1 MKHILDVSDLSKSY
15 TVDGNELRVLQNI
28 DLQVEPGECV
38 AIVGNS
44 GCGKSTL
51 LKIIAGLIAY
61 ETGRVLCNGQTV
73 TGPGID
79 RGVVFQDHRLLPWLT
94 IEDNVGFGLKQISR
108 KEKQQIV
115 LEYLKMVNLDD
126 FKKAYP
132 HQLSGGMSQRAAIAR
147 ALAGAPQILLMDE
160 PFGALDALTRITL
173 QQEMIRI
180 RREQKKTV
188 ILITHDID
196 EAVFLGNRVIIM
208 SERPGRILKSIAIE
222 LPLERNRASTDFS
235 YYVNKV
241 YKHFFHEKS
250 TNEEYNI

>member
-1 MKHILDVSDLSKSY
+1 MNHILDVTGLSKSY
-15 TVDGNELRVLQNI
+15 RVDGMELSVLQDI
-28 DLQVEPGECV
+28 DLQVEHGECV

-51 LKIIAGLIAY
+51 LKIIAGLVPY
-61 ETGRVLCNGQTV
+61 ENGQVLCNGRNI
-73 TGPGID
+73 TGPGTD

-94 IEDNVGFGLKQISR
+94 IAENVGFGLKQTPR
-108 KEKQQIV
+108 ARKQQIISD
-115 LEYLKMVNLDD
+115 YLKMVNLDG
-126 FKKAYP
+126 FEKAYP

-147 ALAGAPQILLMDE
+147 ALAGAPEILLMDE

-208 SERPGRILKSIAIE
+208 SERPGRILRTISIE
-222 LPLERNRASTDFS
+222 LPLERDRASSDFS
-235 YYVNKV
+235 YYVSRV
-241 YKHFFHEKS
+241 YKHFFKDRS

>member
-1 MKHILDVSDLSKSY
+1 MKHILDVTDLSKSY
-15 TVDGNELRVLQNI
+15 TVDGKKMRVLQNI

-51 LKIIAGLIAY
+51 LKIIAGLVSY
-61 ETGRVLCNGQTV
+61 ETGRVLCNGQAV

-108 KEKQQIV
+108 KEKQQLV
-115 LEYLKMVNLDD
+115 LDYLKMVNLDG

-173 QQEMIRI
+173 QQELIRI
-180 RREQKKTV
+180 RQEQKKTV

-196 EAVFLGNRVIIM
+196 EAVFLGNRVVIM

-241 YKHFFHEKS
+241 YKHFFNEKS

>member
-1 MKHILDVSDLSKSY
+1 MELS
-15 TVDGNELRVLQNI
+15 VLQDI
-28 DLQVEPGECV
+28 DLQVEHGECV

-51 LKIIAGLIAY
+51 LKIIAGLVPY
-61 ETGRVLCNGQTV
+61 ENGQVLCNGRNI
-73 TGPGID
+73 TGPGTD

-94 IEDNVGFGLKQISR
+94 IAENVGFGLKQTPR
-108 KEKQQIV
+108 ARKQQIISD
-115 LEYLKMVNLDD
+115 YLKMVNLDG
-126 FKKAYP
+126 FEKAYP

-147 ALAGAPQILLMDE
+147 ALAGAPEILLMDE

-208 SERPGRILKSIAIE
+208 SERPGRILRTISIE
-222 LPLERNRASTDFS
+222 LPLERDRASSDFS
-235 YYVNKV
+235 YYVSRV
-241 YKHFFHEKS
+241 YKHFFKDRS